1 MEAERGSAGRR
12 PRARLVGYVT
22 ATAVAVAGIALL
34 DLALAAGGRPA
45 AGTPAAVVPAAPA
58 PIDPDRVLEDVRRLS
73 GDVPLCVDGSC
84 ITVTNRLT
92 GSTDLAQAMA
102 YAVAAVREAGYETS
116 WHDWTRGAWSDRN
129 LIARRTGVVS
139 PTDEVYVVAH
149 VDGVSSCPDGRC
161 PGADD
166 NASGTAAVL
175 EVARAFAHVPTERTV
190 VFLLSTG
197 EEQGSLG
204 VKELVAG
211 MSAAE
216 LGRIVALVNLDMV
229 GYDGDG
235 DRVMELYH
243 EEHAPSLAL
252 AETMSE
258 TIRGAGLNLV
268 PRLNPGCG

>member
-1 MEAERGSAGRR
+1 MQEGRARWGGR
-12 PRARLVGYVT
+12 PHGRLVGGF
-22 ATAVAVAGIALL
+22 AAVSLAVSVVGLSLPSIAS
-34 DLALAAGGRPA
+34 GGRPSDA
-45 AGTPAAVVPAAPA
+45 APAAAA

-73 GDVPLCVDGSC
+73 GDAPLCVDGAC

-92 GSTDLAQAMA
+92 GSADLAQAMG
-102 YAVAAVREAGYETS
+102 YALAAVREAGYDTS

-139 PTDEVYVVAH
+139 PTEEVYVVAH

-175 EVARAFAHVPTERTV
+175 EVARAFARVPTERTLV
-190 VFLLSTG
+190 LVLSTG

-211 MSAAE
+211 MSDAE

-252 AETMSE
+252 AEVMSE
-258 TIRGAGLNLV
+258 TIRAAGLNLV